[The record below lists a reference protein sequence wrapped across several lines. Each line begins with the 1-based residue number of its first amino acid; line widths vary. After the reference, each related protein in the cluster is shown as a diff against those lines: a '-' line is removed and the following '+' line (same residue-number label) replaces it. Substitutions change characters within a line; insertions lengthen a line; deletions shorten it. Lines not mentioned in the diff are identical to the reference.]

1 MSGLLSSIG
10 NSTMCQD
17 LAQESESSGWF
28 GILVLG
34 FFGLMVGFTWGTL
47 IFMVHS
53 VAEKLKPISV
63 FVVDTNM
70 DVTTW
75 TDRTQAT
82 VLVGQR
88 LATQLEPLS
97 PLPKRPRLDG
107 QVDTVT
113 AWTDRKPSDGQAL
126 DMLPAQRL
134 YPDLSRLSPLK
145 A

>member
-1 MSGLLSSIG
+1 
-10 NSTMCQD
+10 
-17 LAQESESSGWF
+17 
-28 GILVLG
+28 
-34 FFGLMVGFTWGTL
+34 
-47 IFMVHS
+47 
-53 VAEKLKPISV
+53 
-63 FVVDTNM
+63 M